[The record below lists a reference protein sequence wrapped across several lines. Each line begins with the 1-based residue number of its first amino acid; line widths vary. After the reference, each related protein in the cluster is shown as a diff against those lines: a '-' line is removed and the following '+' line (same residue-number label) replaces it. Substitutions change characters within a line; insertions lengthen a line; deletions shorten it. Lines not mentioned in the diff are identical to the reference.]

1 MSTVEANITIDVPD
15 GEDPQDVIKLIQH
28 SISQINGKDT
38 HINIV
43 EVDNP
48 LSLSPIMMKK
58 IKE

>member
-15 GEDPQDVIKLIQH
+15 GVDPQDVIKLIQH

-48 LSLSPIMMKK
+48 LSLSPITMKK